1 MKHSIR
7 NILSVAIFIVFVV
20 GCVGA
25 VPIQN
30 IENVPIVTASGNDA
44 SLKQV
49 EEVIKRVGIKRGW
62 IMKMQGKGHIVGTL
76 FLRKHMA
83 EVDIIYDTKSYS
95 INYKDSKEL
104 NYAEGAIH
112 PSFNK
117 WVAYLDRDIKV
128 ELSLL

>member
-1 MKHSIR
+1 MKHSIK
-7 NILSVAIFIVFVV
+7 NILGIAVFLIFIVA
-20 GCVGA
+20 CVGT

-30 IENVPIVTASGNDA
+30 MENVPIVTASGKTV

-62 IMKMQGKGHIVGTL
+62 SMAQKGKGHIVATL

-83 EVDIIYDTKSYS
+83 EVDITYDTKSYS

-104 NYAEGAIH
+104 NYSEGAIH

-117 WVAYLDRDIKV
+117 WVAYLEQDIKV
-128 ELSLL
+128 QLSLL